1 MQKID
6 LNKLQPLEYLQLKDA
21 ISKLDDDATVGP
33 DYAAFYLDMSEK
45 TLANH
50 RQKGAGPE
58 YIQAK
63 TSEARN
69 QSVAYKMRSLRTWQN
84 LNTFTSPM
92 EAAGARGLCRD
103 ISNLFEGNLFWVDP
117 EGNFIDNVS
126 DESAKELADSGIEAH
141 VNDVPL
147 YEALSGNW
155 INPGRQIELL
165 NESKSVLDAWFNE
178 VKSGA
183 ESTSLMSKIPDFLS
197 KKDTDS
203 L

>member
-92 EAAGARGLCRD
+92 DAAGARGLCRD
-103 ISNLFEGNLFWVDP
+103 ISNLFEGNLFWVDA
-117 EGNFIDNVS
+117 EGNFIDNVT
-126 DESAKELADSGIEAH
+126 ETSAKEIAESGTEASIS
-141 VNDVPL
+141 DVSL
-147 YEALSGNW
+147 FDALNGKWS
-155 INPGRQIELL
+155 NPERQLQLL
-165 NESKSVLDAWFNE
+165 SESKDAFDTWLQRS
-178 VKSGA
+178 KSIA
-183 ESTSLMSKIPDFLS
+183 ESSLLM
-197 KKDTDS
+197 KKHVGM
-203 L
+203 